1 MMKLT
6 KRLQTRVEDTCGV
19 VIDVEHPVSVEAVG
33 GQKPLVFEGSCQPG
47 DEGLMLGA
55 PGRQGTDPHGH
66 QRLAAVLAGEKP
78 LPAAGTRVVR
88 AADEAVMVGEGVPH
102 D

>member
-6 KRLQTRVEDTCGV
+6 KRLQTRVEDPCQA
-19 VIDVEHPVSVEAVG
+19 VIDDEHPVSVEAVG
-33 GQKPLVFEGSCQPG
+33 DQKPRVFKGSCQPG

-55 PGRQGTDPHGH
+55 PGRQGTDSHGH
-66 QRLAAVLAGEKP
+66 QRLTPILACEKP

-88 AADEAVMVGEGVPH
+88 AADESARAGAGAGH